1 MAQINILQF
10 IGWEWR
16 DADDAKRKQIIDA
29 LNNKTKII
37 GNHRS
42 EAAYQILL
50 VHTTQDECRK
60 QLFDMV
66 LESSHWSWLCLT
78 TCFCTP
84 SEYVKV
90 LTLHKYIL
98 CKRHSY
104 LQVMEAF
111 DGIIT
116 DYAKSDLV
124 NIIMQKEDCEL
135 AKRILRF
142 LETVTFSQ
150 EDIIRLQSLI
160 IAERLINAK

>member
-50 VHTTQDECRK
+50 VHTTQDEYRK

-104 LQVMEAF
+104 LQV
-111 DGIIT
+111 
-116 DYAKSDLV
+116 YAKSDLV
-124 NIIMQKEDCEL
+124 NIIMQKEDYEL
-135 AKRILRF
+135 AKRIFRF
-142 LETVTFSQ
+142 LETVPFSQ

-160 IAERLINAK
+160 IAERIINAK